1 MCMGLVLFHAFKGPL
16 SHIFI
21 KLSNCS
27 MNIKPLPHGS
37 LVPPWQNE
45 AVTDNIKGKCK
56 NKRFLLI
63 SY

>member
-45 AVTDNIKGKCK
+45 DVTDNI
-56 NKRFLLI
+56 LI